1 MQKYLKIKRKDLEI
15 LLQGLESIATPKVE
29 LEQYPTP
36 ARVAANLL
44 WKASFDFDD
53 IYDKTVADLGCGT
66 GTLGIGAAYLGAKK
80 VVGVDIDCS
89 LIKIAQKNSAEVSL
103 ESYCDWICSDVRD
116 IVLKDIDTV
125 VMNPPFG
132 MRKESLTRD
141 RDFIAKALE
150 ITDTIYSINPYD
162 EKTREFFKEFCAE
175 LGAKVDQVIWM
186 EFEIKRQFDFH
197 KKEKHTFF
205 VDLYRIIKE

>member
-1 MQKYLKIKRKDLEI
+1 MKIKRKDLEI
-15 LLQGLESIATPKVE
+15 LLQGLEGIASPKVE

-44 WKASFDFDD
+44 WIASFDYDD
-53 IYDKTVADLGCGT
+53 IYEKTVADLGCGT
-66 GTLGIGAAYLGAKK
+66 GTLGIGAAYLGAKN

-103 ESYCDWICSDVRD
+103 ESYCDWICCDVRD
-116 IVLKDIDTV
+116 ISLKDIDTV

-141 RDFIAKALE
+141 RDFVAKALE

-162 EKTREFFKEFCAE
+162 EKTREFFKEFCVE
-175 LGAKVDQVIWM
+175 LGAKVDKIIWM